1 MSHPLK
7 RNVGR
12 PPKEPTGAITA
23 LTLKIPSDVKRKLI
37 DDADSVGMTLTEY
50 LITLIQKQWPNQR
63 EPSMMTVSTMLVFG

>member
-1 MSHPLK
+1 MSYPLK

-12 PPKEPTGAITA
+12 PPKAPTGAITA

-50 LITLIQKQWPNQR
+50 LITLIQKQ
-63 EPSMMTVSTMLVFG
+63 

>member
-1 MSHPLK
+1 MTK
-7 RNVGR
+7 RRETQKTDTRAALLTFLAFCVNVGR

-50 LITLIQKQWPNQR
+50 LITLIQKQ
-63 EPSMMTVSTMLVFG
+63 